1 MAKPRPPKGRAA
13 STLPL
18 YMLLL
23 GGCALAIGSA
33 CLLGSADLPPSRV
46 FAALLM
52 QGLPGDQVVLWEIRL
67 PRAMAGF
74 VTGAALGV
82 SGAGLQGLLRNPLA
96 EPGVLGVTAS
106 SALCATF
113 AIYYGLIAVSPFI
126 LPCCAIVGA
135 LAASSVLAIA
145 ALRSTSV
152 VTLILTGVGLSSFST
167 AMMALLMNLAPNPFS
182 LADMVGWMLGSVAN
196 RSVDDLRLCLPFILL
211 GCLILLRSG
220 NGLSALTLGEE
231 GAAGLGLNVRRTRL
245 LVVAGVPRSIRTPP
259 SAGEMSLALSVP
271 CPLGFL
277 LVLVPP
283 RASGAIVPRLPTL
296 PTSQSGRWGTLSKE
310 GNAVLEARVLV
321 NADDRTRENTAE
333 QQKMLIQKGG
343 RVLCFPVQRYKGRDS
358 KP

>member
-245 LVVAGVPRSIRTPP
+245 LVVAGAGIATGGAVALAGAVGFVGIVAPHVIRPFVGHDPGRCLVP
-259 SAGEMSLALSVP
+259 SALLA
-271 CPLGFL
+271 GAG
-277 LVLVPP
+277 LVMADVAVRL
-283 RASGAIVPRLPTL
+283 LPTKTEL
-296 PTSQSGRWGTLSKE
+296 HLGVVAALLGAPLFVWI
-310 GNAVLEARVLV
+310 V
-321 NADDRTRENTAE
+321 TRRNV
-333 QQKMLIQKGG
+333 GHG
-343 RVLCFPVQRYKGRDS
+343 
-358 KP
+358 